1 MVNFLQ
7 KTISNYNYFLFF
19 TFILYELYL
28 KIKVINTMS
37 IPIYYSEKN
46 YSLLIFNYD
55 NYFIIKF
62 TLKN

>member
-1 MVNFLQ
+1 MN
-7 KTISNYNYFLFF
+7 
-19 TFILYELYL
+19 
-28 KIKVINTMS
+28 

>member
-1 MVNFLQ
+1 MINFLQ
-7 KTISNYNYFLFF
+7 KTISNYNYFIF

-28 KIKVINTMS
+28 KIKVISTMN